1 MKTRK
6 KYRQNLNVTSV
17 VIFIVLTIYVI
28 SVLAMYLWAF
38 FASIKTETQFS
49 QDNVGLPPG
58 WPWEWAWSNYIEALR
73 ELKVDVSLPNYHG
86 YVYFSTMFWNS
97 ILYTIG
103 GALINNL
110 TIWLV
115 AFLLARYSKYKLSS
129 ILFAANIALMT
140 IPVINNL
147 PSALSVYRALNWYDN
162 LWFIVFNNI
171 AFTGMYLIIY
181 YEFIRS
187 LGRDYYEAAY
197 MDGAGRFTIMTKIVF
212 PLTSSMFFV
221 VFLLLAIVRWN
232 DYMTMI
238 IWMPNRPTL
247 VYGVYKT
254 GVSRMSQMSFP
265 PLQIAV
271 CMVIML
277 PMLLLFFL
285 FQKSIMGNLR
295 LGAVKG

>member
-1 MKTRK
+1 
-6 KYRQNLNVTSV
+6 
-17 VIFIVLTIYVI
+17 
-28 SVLAMYLWAF
+28 
-38 FASIKTETQFS
+38 
-49 QDNVGLPPG
+49 
-58 WPWEWAWSNYIEALR
+58 
-73 ELKVDVSLPNYHG
+73 
-86 YVYFSTMFWNS
+86 
-97 ILYTIG
+97 
-103 GALINNL
+103 
-110 TIWLV
+110 
-115 AFLLARYSKYKLSS
+115 
-129 ILFAANIALMT
+129 
-140 IPVINNL
+140 
-147 PSALSVYRALNWYDN
+147 
-162 LWFIVFNNI
+162 
-171 AFTGMYLIIY
+171 
-181 YEFIRS
+181 
-187 LGRDYYEAAY
+187 
-197 MDGAGRFTIMTKIVF
+197 
-212 PLTSSMFFV
+212 MFFV